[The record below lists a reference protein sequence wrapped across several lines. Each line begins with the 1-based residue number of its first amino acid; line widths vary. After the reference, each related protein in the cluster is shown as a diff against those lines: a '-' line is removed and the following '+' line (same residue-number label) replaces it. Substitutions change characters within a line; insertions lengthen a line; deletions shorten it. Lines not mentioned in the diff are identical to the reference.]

1 MYSREL
7 PAQITRL
14 AYDAAG
20 RVLHRE
26 NEDGTVTWQYVKNT
40 LTLQRFTAEDW
51 QKKRYDDEN
60 VTVQETLR
68 LVTDEYGNLLEEH
81 NQAGVFT
88 HSYDVLGRHK
98 APLRCILITIAM
110 DSCLPSIVIAVFT
123 AMTPP
128 PPGIHSHR
136 LKLAPTPKSS
146 GFPGSHYPSHPA
158 VPAALAQVLPLGCRY
173 AVALQSTDTDASV
186 VARRCSRSCRAAYG

>member
-51 QKKRYDDEN
+51 QKKRYGDEN

-98 APLRCILITIAM
+98 APMRCILITIAGRLLA
-110 DSCLPSIVIAVFT
+110 DRNHSGIYRYDYA
-123 AMTPP
+123 

-136 LKLAPTPKSS
+136 MELAPTPKSS

-158 VPAALAQVLPLGCRY
+158 VPEALAQVLPLGCRY
-173 AVALQSTDTDASV
+173 AVALQSTDTDASI
-186 VARRCSRSCRAAYG
+186 VARRYSRSCRAAYG